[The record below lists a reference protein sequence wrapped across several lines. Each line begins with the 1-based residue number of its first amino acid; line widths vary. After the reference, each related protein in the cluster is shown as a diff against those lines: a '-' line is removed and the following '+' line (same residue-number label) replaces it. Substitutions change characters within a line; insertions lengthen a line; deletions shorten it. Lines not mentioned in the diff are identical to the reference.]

1 MTFMDF
7 GRSGQGAE
15 PGDPGVAD
23 SAGDDRHQLIAD
35 KTGVVLITFDHFAAD
50 QFPGDDLKQ

>member
-1 MTFMDF
+1 MTFVHF
-7 GRSGQGAE
+7 RRSGQGAK

-35 KTGVVLITFDHFAAD
+35 KTGVVFVAFDHFATD
-50 QFPGDDLKQ
+50 QFPGDDLEQ